1 MASKELGFGFLWLVA
16 AVKTDKTIKLHS
28 HTLKES
34 KFGFGLGWSPQL
46 KTDSKRVSDRH
57 PTPPLSFR
65 DSHGICSRCISFN
78 NSSSQPKKRNR
89 RLSPS
94 FLPCISHTDTPH
106 WSVNQKR
113 VFGIPKAL
121 TVLLILFPLLP
132 SSPFKSLPGSV
143 HTCSTSIPHPSPP
156 PTHIPIM
163 LITKVNIPI
172 FFTFFPFVLLFLLS
186 VKKVAF
192 LTPPFPFSFQDDSC
206 RCNLGLTD

>member
-16 AVKTDKTIKLHS
+16 SVKTDKTIKLHS

-57 PTPPLSFR
+57 PTPPLSFT

-78 NSSSQPKKRNR
+78 NSSNQPKKRNR

-106 WSVNQKR
+106 WSVNQKESFWDSQGFDR
-113 VFGIPKAL
+113 FID
-121 TVLLILFPLLP
+121 PLPPPSFLP
-132 SSPFKSLPGSV
+132 FQKPTGQCAHMLHFN
-143 HTCSTSIPHPSPP
+143 STSPPTPP
-156 PTHIPIM
+156 PT
-163 LITKVNIPI
+163 
-172 FFTFFPFVLLFLLS
+172 FPL
-186 VKKVAF
+186 
-192 LTPPFPFSFQDDSC
+192 C
-206 RCNLGLTD
+206 